1 MPETSTRIGYFDS
14 LRAWAAV
21 AVILIHAAAPE
32 WGSLP
37 PTDPQWQVVN
47 VFDGMARWSVPV
59 FFMVS
64 GALFL
69 DPAREVAVDSVYRR
83 RLPRLAYAFLPWSV
97 FYALLTRTGDGVG
110 EVLRPIV
117 IGHDHMW
124 FLWALAG
131 LYAAT
136 PLLRPIAANRPLARY
151 LVHLGLV
158 VTSALPLLAA
168 IPGPDVVGLP
178 IVTAMQFSVGYTLYF
193 MLGHLLATTRRPMRL
208 SWLWTVLGVAATILG
223 TSLWSVLSGA
233 PVHVLYEYLMPPVVL
248 ASVGVFAAARRH
260 RHASGLVRL
269 LADHSL
275 GIYLSHMAFLR
286 LYEAVGPKTVP
297 VLQVP
302 METVF
307 ALACSLALAMVVKR
321 FPRVGSYLA

>member
-1 MPETSTRIGYFDS
+1 MPETSTRIEYFDS

-21 AVILIHAAAPE
+21 AVVLIHAAAPA
-32 WGSLP
+32 WGSLAP
-37 PTDPQWQVVN
+37 ADPQWQAVN
-47 VFDGMARWSVPV
+47 VYDGMARWSVPI

-69 DPAREVAVDSVYRR
+69 DPHREITTESVYRR
-83 RLPRLAYAFLPWSV
+83 SLPRLLYAFLPWSV

-110 EVLRPIV
+110 EVLRRIV

-136 PLLRPIAANRPLARY
+136 PLLRLIAADRPLARY
-151 LVHLGLV
+151 FVHLGLV

-168 IPGPDVVGLP
+168 IPGPDLVALP
-178 IVTAMQFSVGYTLYF
+178 ILSAMQLTVGYALFF
-193 MLGHLLATTRRPMRL
+193 MLGHLLATTRRPMSRA
-208 SWLWTVLGVAATILG
+208 WLWTVLGVAATIAG
-223 TSLWSVLSGA
+223 TAVWSVLAGE

-248 ASVGVFAAARRH
+248 AAVGVFAAARRR
-260 RHASGLVRL
+260 RHTTALVRL

-275 GIYLSHMAFLR
+275 GIYLSHMAFLL
-286 LYEAVGPKTVP
+286 LYEAIGPQTEP

-302 METVF
+302 LQMVF
-307 ALACSLALAMVVKR
+307 ALAGSLGLAVVVKR
-321 FPRVGSYLA
+321 IPRVGPYLA